1 MLGQDVGSATD
12 EIVDSPRLLNDDCR
26 ALMSFAQSG
35 TDGLVGISRSL
46 IRQTSQ
52 LIDRLFCCHTFVFC
66 CRAFACVSEKKFIA
80 MRMSDDFLVPTK
92 INFFVG
98 DVFFLGF
105 AFFSRI

>member
-1 MLGQDVGSATD
+1 MPSQDAGSATD
-12 EIVDSPRLLNDDCR
+12 KIVDRQRLIKDECR
-26 ALMSFAQSG
+26 SLMSFTQSG
-35 TDGLVGISRSL
+35 INGLVGISRSL

-105 AFFSRI
+105 AFFLRI